1 MKQDTRRKKIIRT
14 PLHGIPIGEALRRP
28 DGRYILRIKR
38 PKGNEIEDVPL
49 ERLLSMVVRT
59 AEEST

>member
-1 MKQDTRRKKIIRT
+1 MENVTRSKMIRT
-14 PLHGIPIGEALRRP
+14 PLHGIPIGEALRQA

>member
-1 MKQDTRRKKIIRT
+1 MENVTRRKMIRT

-38 PKGNEIEDVPL
+38 PKGNEIEAVPL

-59 AEEST
+59 AEKAT

>member
-1 MKQDTRRKKIIRT
+1 MIRT
-14 PLHGIPIGEALRRP
+14 PLHGIPIGEALRQA